1 MSVLCRISAQDI
13 FVKEN
18 TILWVE
24 QAEEAAVAA
33 EAFPEAVWA
42 EVFPEAA
49 EAVFQEAVLDAAE
62 AAIAEAVADAAV
74 AALAVPV
81 ISEVLADI
89 ITDRFIFIRATAGE
103 R

>member
-1 MSVLCRISAQDI
+1 M
-13 FVKEN
+13 
-18 TILWVE
+18 
-24 QAEEAAVAA
+24 AA

-42 EVFPEAA
+42 VAFPEAA
-49 EAVFQEAVLDAAE
+49 EAVFPEAVSAAAE
-62 AAIAEAVADAAV
+62 AVTAEAAEEEAG

-89 ITDRFIFIRATAGE
+89 ITDQFIFIRATAGK